1 MIAKSGNIEIPGLNG
16 RGIVMDYRYKE
27 NSNQKPLILFCHGF
41 KGFKDWGHF
50 NLIADEFAKKNFILL
65 KFNFSFNGGTFE
77 NPIDFPD
84 LEAFGNNNHSKELD
98 DVSQVVKYVQSE
110 SIALPYWNGKIY
122 ILGHSKGG
130 GLVSVAASQNSE
142 ITKLAT
148 WASISDFNYA
158 IPKGDKLLT
167 WKDEGVQ
174 FIKNGRTK
182 QNMPIYY
189 QFVRDLQTNSRKL
202 SIQKAVENLEI
213 PHLIIHGTLDD
224 SVDIKNARLLK
235 LWNNDA
241 HFFEIENAN
250 HVFNGKHPWTQNNLP
265 EETVKAI
272 EKTVE
277 FFQT

>member
-1 MIAKSGNIEIPGLNG
+1 MITKSGNIEIPGLNG
-16 RGIVMDYRYKE
+16 RGIVMDYRHNE

-110 SIALPYWNGKIY
+110 SIALPYWNGEIY

-241 HFFEIENAN
+241 HFFEIENAD